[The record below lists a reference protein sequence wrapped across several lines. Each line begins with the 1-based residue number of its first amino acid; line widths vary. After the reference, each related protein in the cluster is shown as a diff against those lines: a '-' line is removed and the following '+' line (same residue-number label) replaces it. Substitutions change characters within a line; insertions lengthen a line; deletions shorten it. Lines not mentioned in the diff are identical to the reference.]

1 MDHVIL
7 LYQMLMKDTSL
18 LLWLLIFVLATEL
31 NLRTLDLPAVEL
43 ILIEKII
50 KYIQL
55 NFITFNPFIL
65 VKLG

>member
-31 NLRTLDLPAVEL
+31 NLRTLDLSIYNL
-43 ILIEKII
+43 ILLRLTHL
-50 KYIQL
+50 YW
-55 NFITFNPFIL
+55 
-65 VKLG
+65 